1 MNSPSLTANIE
12 NKLLSLI
19 EIAEKE
25 ATISGAQIDSK
36 LYMQL
41 ADLHHFH
48 KNYAKEVKIL
58 ERFTKLDNNTS
69 PDLVDIYERIDS
81 VTKLIQTHQAHSPK
95 SVAQAMQGAASLELV
110 NEEEETEL
118 KPVKHKPAVEG
129 RVNPDKKPFSE
140 STVRVLTICAA
151 YTGRADTDELVQ
163 IALVLFEYQDSRQE
177 KGKILETY
185 WGERSTLIKVPPK
198 TLNQFSIKQVKSKV
212 SNFDPVKITAM
223 FELADFVVSHNDAD
237 IERKHLAVL
246 IPELAGKPWYSS
258 QKDIPWGALGQEDK
272 GLSQLAKAHDEKA
285 PKNCME
291 RALLICKLLQ
301 KYEPYSNQVYLKRLY
316 NMQPMKPMQWTGML
330 KRQHNILSKK
340 ARSRTGIY
348 ITVILLVSA
357 IGIAAYMQNKGLI

>member
-12 NKLLSLI
+12 NKLVS
-19 EIAEKE
+19 EKE
-25 ATISGAQIDSK
+25 STINSRQIDSK
-36 LYMQL
+36 LYLQL

-48 KNYAKEVKIL
+48 KDYAKEIDIL
-58 ERFTKLDNNTS
+58 ERFTRLENNVS
-69 PDLVDIYERIDS
+69 VDLVDIFERIDK
-81 VTKLIQTHQAHSPK
+81 VTKLLQTRKEHSQPNIT
-95 SVAQAMQGAASLELV
+95 AAVNKATELELV
-110 NEEEETEL
+110 DEEQETEL

-129 RVNPDKKPFSE
+129 RVNPDKKPFDE
-140 STVRVLTICAA
+140 STVRVLCICAA

-163 IALVLFEYQDSRQE
+163 IALVLFEYQACRSD
-177 KGKILETY
+177 KGKILDTY
-185 WGERSTLIKVPPK
+185 WGERSTLIKVPAK

-212 SNFDPVKITAM
+212 ANFDPQKISAM

-258 QKDIPWGALGQEDK
+258 QKDIPWGALGQDEK
-272 GLSQLAKAHDEKA
+272 GLTQLAKAHDEKA

-301 KYEPYSNQVYLKRLY
+301 KEEPYSSQVYLKRLY

-340 ARSRTGIY
+340 ASSRKGLY
-348 ITVILLVSA
+348 FFVVIL
-357 IGIAAYMQNKGLI
+357 IAAAVAAAIYYQDNGFN